1 MRRPS
6 LRRALPFGAL
16 VVGAALAVSAVTTT
30 DLSDTPGSFTEIVG
44 APISLGID
52 AAQCGR
58 GYEGI
63 GALLNSD
70 APWLTAYPP
79 KQLAQILDILFL
91 PKWGANIQ
99 VLKLEIG
106 GDGHS
111 TINTESS
118 HMHTEHDPPSFR
130 RGWIL
135 QLLREALRRNPHI
148 KVGGLAWSWPN
159 WTKGSVEKK
168 VRYLTAWVQG
178 LRSEY
183 NVYMRNQSF
192 PLFLY

>member
-1 MRRPS
+1 MATAAAS
-6 LRRALPFGAL
+6 LLRRLML
-16 VVGAALAVSAVTTT
+16 LAALLPARTAAEQRQP
-30 DLSDTPGSFTEIVG
+30 LAAA
-44 APISLGID
+44 APLPI
-52 AAQCGR
+52 AAEQCGR
-58 GYEGI
+58 TYEGI

-79 KQLAQILDILFL
+79 KQLAEILDILFL
-91 PKWGANIQ
+91 PQWAAAMQ